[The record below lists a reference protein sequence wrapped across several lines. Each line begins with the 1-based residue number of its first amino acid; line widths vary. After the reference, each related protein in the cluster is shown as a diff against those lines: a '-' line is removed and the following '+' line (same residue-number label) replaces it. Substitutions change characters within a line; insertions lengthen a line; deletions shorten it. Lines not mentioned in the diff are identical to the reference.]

1 MDRASE
7 TTNIGVLIKN
17 FKVINNH
24 RSRRFTILQLK
35 MTKIVTFCLL
45 IPIETCLFITF

>member
-7 TTNIGVLIKN
+7 TTNIGVLI
-17 FKVINNH
+17 NNY
-24 RSRRFTILQLK
+24 RSRTFTILQLK